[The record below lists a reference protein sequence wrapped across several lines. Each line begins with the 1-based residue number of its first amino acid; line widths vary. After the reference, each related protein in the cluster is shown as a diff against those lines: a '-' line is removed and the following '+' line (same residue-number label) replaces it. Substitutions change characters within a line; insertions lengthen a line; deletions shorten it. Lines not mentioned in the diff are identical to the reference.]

1 MSGWMETR
9 ILTLTASSWWVIYV
23 AVGAVVVVTVLL
35 LRIWSIE
42 RSHRKIRLVL
52 EKRVAQR
59 TGELERAFRL
69 TEHVVTSASEA
80 IVVDDMNGRADLVNP
95 AARKLL
101 GIESDDGD
109 MRKSCRALDEAH
121 PELRG
126 LLAEHSDDIANRRT
140 FTVEIDILGE
150 KKFLEV
156 SAAPLDGVLHG
167 HVYVMRDVTTALTFL
182 EMKAR
187 FVSIVSHE
195 IRTPLTSLAGSLDLL
210 DAGVVGQLP
219 PRAAELVDV
228 ARESTSRLVRLVND
242 VLDLDRLESQRIDLT
257 LTEQTSDAL
266 FVEVFR
272 ALQPLATKNGVRL
285 LADASDEPFRADHDR
300 VIQVL
305 LNLVQNALKFSPPSS
320 TVLVTS
326 RRFGDEIRFSVEDE
340 GRGIPRAAIEQIF
353 EPFTQVDT
361 SDDRRDSGTGLGL
374 TISRGIVQRH
384 GGRIWA
390 ENRQPVG
397 SRFVFSLPIRPE
409 ESFS

>member
-1 MSGWMETR
+1 MDNAF
-9 ILTLTASSWWVIYV
+9 LTLTASSRWAIYV
-23 AVGAVVVVTVLL
+23 SVVAVFAVASLI

-42 RSHRKIRLVL
+42 RSHRRIRTVL

-59 TGELERAFRL
+59 TGQLERAFRL

-80 IVVDDMNGRADLVNP
+80 IVVVDVEGHADLMNP

-101 GIESDDGD
+101 GIDSHDGD
-109 MRKSCRALDEAH
+109 LTAGCRDLDAKHPDLRRALRRH
-121 PELRG
+121 V
-126 LLAEHSDDIANRRT
+126 DDIANRRT
-140 FTVEIDILGE
+140 FTIDIEILGE
-150 KKFLEV
+150 KKVLEV
-156 SAAPLDGVLHG
+156 SAAPLDGPLHG

-219 PRAAELVDV
+219 SRAAELVDV

-257 LTEQTSDAL
+257 LTEQTADAL

-272 ALQPLATKNGVRL
+272 AMQPMATKNGVRL
-285 LADASDEPFRADHDR
+285 VADPSDVHFRADHDR

-320 TVLVTS
+320 TVLVSS
-326 RRFGDEIRFSVEDE
+326 RRFDDEIRFSVEDE
-340 GRGIPRAAIEQIF
+340 GRGIPRTAIEQIF

-374 TISRGIVQRH
+374 TISRGIVHRH

-390 ENRQPVG
+390 ENRLPVG
-397 SRFVFSLPIRPE
+397 SRFVFSLPLRPE
-409 ESFS
+409 ETLS

>member
-1 MSGWMETR
+1 METG
-9 ILTLTASSWWVIYV
+9 IVTLTASSRWVISI
-23 AVGAVVVVTVLL
+23 AIGATIVVSALL

-42 RSHRKIRLVL
+42 RSHRRIRAVL

-59 TGELERAFRL
+59 TGQLERAFRL
-69 TEHVVTSASEA
+69 TEHVVNSATEA
-80 IVVDDMNGRADLVNP
+80 IVVVDVTGRADLVNP

-101 GIESDDGD
+101 GIGSDDGD
-109 MRKSCRALDEAH
+109 LTTACRVLDQSH
-121 PELRG
+121 PELRET
-126 LLAEHSDDIANRRT
+126 LAQHLDDVANRRT
-140 FTVEIDILGE
+140 FTIAIDILGE
-150 KKFLEV
+150 TKVLEV
-156 SAAPLDGVLHG
+156 SAAPLDGPLHG

-210 DAGVVGQLP
+210 DAGVVGQLS

-242 VLDLDRLESQRIDLT
+242 VLDLDRLESQRIDLN

-361 SDDRRDSGTGLGL
+361 ADDRRDSGTGLGL